1 MKFPFP
7 GTSCLTL
14 LFVLSAILCNGAVTD
29 SETSPNLPPQTPVYT
44 NPVVPG
50 FFPDPSIVRV
60 GEDYYLVNSTFQYF
74 PGIIISHSK
83 DLVHWEQIGHVFTDS
98 KDLDLSGFRDG
109 CGIWAPDISYHDG
122 EFYIFYCLVELSPD
136 RKVNVRG
143 NYMVKSK
150 NIHGPWSKP
159 VQLTDEGN
167 DPSHFVD
174 DDGTHFMLYAAGMPK
189 GNGTKIV
196 KLNKDCTKVVE
207 GPYWMSWGPVRGHP
221 EGPHLFKKDGFYYHH
236 MAAGGGW
243 YEGHHQVIA
252 RSTNIYG
259 PYEASPHNPFIAQL
273 DKNAVVQH
281 QGHAKLVQTPKG
293 DWWAVYLCQR
303 RTEGKSQLGRET
315 GLDKVDWLAD
325 GWPVLNG
332 GKGPSVTNAVPDLPA
347 VPLTQPP
354 PKDGFESPKPGVG
367 WEFLRNPDPSG
378 YSLTERPGFLR
389 IRTGKWDLDSTK
401 VRNVILQRETSKNY
415 TAETR
420 LEFAPNA
427 GEEAGLVCM
436 YDGSSFIKFALT
448 GSKGALGLVLEE
460 CRKKVRKRIAEVS
473 GIKKGPIFLRLTVR
487 GLSRSFSYSED
498 GKKWIDAGIVPDA
511 GFLSDEGTSYW
522 GFTGTMVGIYAI
534 DKGSGNAIPAD
545 FDWFS
550 LTSDTP

>member
-1 MKFPFP
+1 MRFPSL
-7 GTSCLTL
+7 GTVCLVL
-14 LFVLSAILCNGAVTD
+14 LCTLSAGSASTNSQFSASVTGQ
-29 SETSPNLPPQTPVYT
+29 SASYT
-44 NPVVPG
+44 NPILPG

-74 PGIIISHSK
+74 PGIIISHSR
-83 DLVHWEQIGHVFTDS
+83 DLVHWEQIGYVFTDS

-109 CGIWAPDISYHDG
+109 CGVWAPDISYHDG
-122 EFYIFYCLVELSPD
+122 EFYIFYCLVELSRD

-150 NIHGPWSKP
+150 SIHGPWSKP
-159 VQLTDEGN
+159 AQLTDEGN

-174 DDGTHFMLYAAGMPK
+174 DDGTHYMLYAAGTPK
-189 GNGTKIV
+189 GTATKLV
-196 KLNKDCTKVVE
+196 KLSPDCTKVTE
-207 GPYWMSWGPVRGHP
+207 GPYWMSWGPERGHP
-221 EGPHLFKKDGFYYHH
+221 EGPHLFKKDGYYYHH
-236 MAAGGGW
+236 MAAGSGW

-259 PYEASPHNPFIAQL
+259 PYEPSPHNPFIAQL
-273 DKNAVVQH
+273 DKTSPIQH

-303 RTEGKSQLGRET
+303 RTQGKSQLGRET
-315 GLDKVDWLAD
+315 GLDKVDWLPD

-332 GKGPSVTNAVPDLPA
+332 GRGPSVTNAVPDLPQA
-347 VPLTQPP
+347 PVPPIS
-354 PKDGFESPKPGVG
+354 PKDDFQAENLGLQ
-367 WEFLRNPDPSG
+367 WQFLRNPEPSG
-378 YSLTERPGFLR
+378 FSLTERPGFLR
-389 IRTGKWDLDSTK
+389 IRTGKADLDSTE
-401 VRNVILQRETSKNY
+401 VRNVILRRETDKNY
-415 TAETR
+415 SAETK
-420 LEFAPNA
+420 LEFAPKA

-436 YDGSSFIKFALT
+436 YDGSSFIKFGLT
-448 GSKGALGLVLEE
+448 GKQGELKLILEE
-460 CRKKVRKRIAEVS
+460 CRKKVRKTVSEVKD
-473 GIKKGPIFLRLTVR
+473 IKPGPIFLKITVN
-487 GLSRSFSYSED
+487 GLNRSFSYSND
-498 GKKWIDAGIVPDA
+498 GKKWIEAGIVADA

-550 LTSDTP
+550 ISADTR

>member
-1 MKFPFP
+1 MKIPSFGSVCLGLLCALC
-7 GTSCLTL
+7 GTSASTNSES
-14 LFVLSAILCNGAVTD
+14 SAPVTGQ
-29 SETSPNLPPQTPVYT
+29 SSTYS
-44 NPVVPG
+44 NPIVPG

-74 PGIIISHSK
+74 PAIIISHSR

-98 KDLDLSGFRDG
+98 KVLDLSGFRDG
-109 CGIWAPDISYHDG
+109 CGVWAPDISYHEG

-150 NIHGPWSKP
+150 SIHGPWSKP
-159 VQLTDEGN
+159 VRLTDEGN

-174 DDGTHFMLYAAGMPK
+174 DDGTHYMLYAAGMPK
-189 GNGTKIV
+189 GTGTKIV
-196 KLNKDCTKVVE
+196 KLNKECTKVVE
-207 GPYWMSWGPVRGHP
+207 GPYWMSWGMERGHP
-221 EGPHLFKKDGFYYHH
+221 EGPHLFKKDGYYYHH

-252 RSTNIYG
+252 RSRNLYG
-259 PYEASPHNPFIAQL
+259 PYEPSPHNPFIAQL
-273 DKNAVVQH
+273 DRNAAVQH

-303 RTEGKSQLGRET
+303 RTGGRSQLGRET
-315 GLDKVDWLAD
+315 GLDKVDWHPD

-332 GKGPSVTNAVPDLPA
+332 GRGPSVTNTVPDLPQSP
-347 VPLTQPP
+347 VPIPP
-354 PKDGFESPKPGVG
+354 PKDDFQTQKLALR
-367 WEFLRNPDPSG
+367 WEFLRNPDHSRF
-378 YSLTERPGFLR
+378 SLTERPGFLR
-389 IRTGKWDLDSTK
+389 IRTGKSDLDSPT
-401 VRNVILQRETSKNY
+401 VRNVILQREVSKNY

-420 LEFAPNA
+420 LEFAPKD

-448 GSKGALGLVLEE
+448 GKEGQLKLLLEE
-460 CRKKVRKRIAEVS
+460 CRKKVCKSLAEVS
-473 GIKKGPIFLRLTVR
+473 GIKPGPVFLRVTVR
-487 GLSRSFSYSED
+487 DLKRSFSYSHD
-498 GKKWIDAGIVPDA
+498 GKSWIEAGIVPDA
-511 GFLSDEGTSYW
+511 GFLSDEGTAFW
-522 GFTGTMVGIYAI
+522 GFTGTMVGVYAI
-534 DKGSGNAIPAD
+534 DKGSGNSIPAD

-550 LTSDTP
+550 IASDNP